1 MAQDCLKGSI
11 KCPFKCGN
19 SNTVTVCLFHELS
32 GINLNQTHQ
41 KEKPPW
47 YFIIQQTSATGTVEA
62 PLYSKRFIPMG
73 WQYTYMSNRILSYL
87 FRPLAQLHVGKVFKE
102 GISAYSVQWFLSF
115 ILSACII
122 NGAQLPYNKQ
132 TTFPE

>member
-1 MAQDCLKGSI
+1 
-11 KCPFKCGN
+11 
-19 SNTVTVCLFHELS
+19 
-32 GINLNQTHQ
+32 
-41 KEKPPW
+41 
-47 YFIIQQTSATGTVEA
+47 
-62 PLYSKRFIPMG
+62 
-73 WQYTYMSNRILSYL
+73 MSNRILSYL

-115 ILSACII
+115 ILSAYII